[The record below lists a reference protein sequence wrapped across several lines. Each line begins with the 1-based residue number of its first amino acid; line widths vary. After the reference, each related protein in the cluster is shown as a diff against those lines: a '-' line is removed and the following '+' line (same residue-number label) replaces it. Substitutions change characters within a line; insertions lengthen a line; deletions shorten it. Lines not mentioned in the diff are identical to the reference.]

1 MEDLMPSKRE
11 HHILD
16 RLVEEG
22 ITEVLVGYR
31 SYTLN
36 IKRGLREASEKCYGS
51 ADFDKGII
59 SLEKDMDHETARE
72 TLVHEL
78 THIVLEL
85 CGLGGQEDTGLVE
98 SHTNEEITTLT
109 SRGWLT
115 LINLNQKLF
124 EIINEQAK
132 TV

>member
-1 MEDLMPSKRE
+1 MPSKRE

-85 CGLGGQEDTGLVE
+85 CGFGGQEDTGLVE

-132 TV
+132 IV

>member
-1 MEDLMPSKRE
+1 MQTNKEQ
-11 HHILD
+11 HIVD
-16 RLVEEG
+16 RLAEES

-36 IKRGLREASEKCYGS
+36 IKRGLKEANEKCFGS

-85 CGLGGQEDTGLVE
+85 CGLGGHEETGIVPT
-98 SHTNEEITTLT
+98 HTNEEMTTLI
-109 SRGWLT
+109 SRGWLM
-115 LINLNQKLF
+115 LINLNPKLF
-124 EIINEQAK
+124 EIINEQIK
-132 TV
+132 EL

>member
-1 MEDLMPSKRE
+1 MPNDKE
-11 HHILD
+11 HHIVE
-16 RLVEEG
+16 RLAEES

-36 IKRGLREASEKCYGS
+36 IKRGLKEANEKCFGS

-59 SLEKDMDHETARE
+59 SLEKDMDHKTARE

-85 CGLGGQEDTGLVE
+85 CGLGGHEETGIVPT
-98 SHTNEEITTLT
+98 HTNEEMTTLI
-109 SRGWLT
+109 SRGWLM

-124 EIINEQAK
+124 EIINEQTK
-132 TV
+132 SV

>member
-1 MEDLMPSKRE
+1 MPNDKE
-11 HHILD
+11 HHIVE
-16 RLVEEG
+16 RLAEES

-36 IKRGLREASEKCYGS
+36 IKRGLKEANEKCFGS

-85 CGLGGQEDTGLVE
+85 CGLGGHEETGIVPT
-98 SHTNEEITTLT
+98 HTNEEMTTLI
-109 SRGWLT
+109 SRGWLM

-124 EIINEQAK
+124 EIINENTK
-132 TV
+132 KL

>member
-1 MEDLMPSKRE
+1 MPNDKE
-11 HHILD
+11 HHIVE
-16 RLVEEG
+16 RLAEES

-36 IKRGLREASEKCYGS
+36 IKRGLKEANEKCFGS

-85 CGLGGQEDTGLVE
+85 CGLGGHEETGIVPP
-98 SHTNEEITTLT
+98 HTNEEMTTLI
-109 SRGWLT
+109 SRGWLM

-124 EIINEQAK
+124 EIINENTK
-132 TV
+132 KL

>member
-1 MEDLMPSKRE
+1 MQTNEE
-11 HHILD
+11 HHIVE
-16 RLVEEG
+16 RLAEES

-36 IKRGLREASEKCYGS
+36 IKRGLKEANEKCFGS

-85 CGLGGQEDTGLVE
+85 CGLGGHEETGIVPT
-98 SHTNEEITTLT
+98 HTNEEMTTLI
-109 SRGWLT
+109 SRGWLM

-124 EIINEQAK
+124 EIINEK
-132 TV
+132 PNPE

>member
-1 MEDLMPSKRE
+1 MQTNEE
-11 HHILD
+11 HHIVE
-16 RLVEEG
+16 RLAEES

-36 IKRGLREASEKCYGS
+36 IKRGLKEANEKCFGS

-85 CGLGGQEDTGLVE
+85 CGLGGHEETGIVPT
-98 SHTNEEITTLT
+98 HTNEEMTTLI
-109 SRGWLT
+109 SRGWLM

-124 EIINEQAK
+124 EIINEQTK
-132 TV
+132 SV

>member
-1 MEDLMPSKRE
+1 MPNDKE
-11 HHILD
+11 HHIVE
-16 RLVEEG
+16 RLAEES

-36 IKRGLREASEKCYGS
+36 IKRGLKEANEKCFGS

-85 CGLGGQEDTGLVE
+85 CGLGGHEETGIVPT
-98 SHTNEEITTLT
+98 HTNEEMTTLI
-109 SRGWLT
+109 SRGWLM
-115 LINLNQKLF
+115 LINLNPKLF
-124 EIINEQAK
+124 EIINEQIK
-132 TV
+132 EL

>member
-1 MEDLMPSKRE
+1 MQTNKEQ
-11 HHILD
+11 HIVD
-16 RLVEEG
+16 RLAEES

-36 IKRGLREASEKCYGS
+36 IKRGLKEANEKCFGS

-85 CGLGGQEDTGLVE
+85 CGLGGHEETGIVPT
-98 SHTNEEITTLT
+98 HTNEEMTTLI
-109 SRGWLT
+109 SRGWLM

-124 EIINEQAK
+124 EIINEQTK
-132 TV
+132 SV